1 MASKRDYADSASDN
15 SVESAAKRSKN
26 QSNKARQHQNSHID
40 PTWGQ
45 KYVFGNHDGATTV
58 PVDPE
63 LDFEDDG
70 DAMAYLKSVRQEA
83 NGIPHLLVAPKIPI
97 GPQLPT
103 GFQPSIRDD
112 ELKEGEEDGHIDRGL
127 YDEGT
132 GDFRGRYVDGAYIG
146 APESWDDDA
155 AYGDDPD
162 DEDGAAWDG
171 DAAEQDDDDASDAAI
186 HEAYFASLLSHYSA
200 LRTLLHSKP
209 PDEAVQ
215 NLSRTHSP
223 FVGHFGPRSATF
235 KIWDHRL
242 RTADP
247 SPVQVASMDKDSVLR
262 VLRVLLSGSFLRRG
276 GEIAERTSRWVW
288 ALLARL
294 PDRGELNHVE
304 MSWIRDLGRR
314 AVLMNQS
321 LADMANLREALEGDL
336 GVHDAIDDSSD
347 DEAVLEDM
355 EVDENDGEVVD
366 AGDAEDATADR
377 EVQAIHLREGRD
389 VEQTKQG
396 ETDFSDNN
404 KLPESE
410 PLELAV
416 EPRVEPRRKKTK
428 DDDVQSEPMDC
439 SEDGEA
445 SEGQVPRDSQAP
457 QSEAENLESL
467 EAMRSRILAELD
479 TVEVQGAEEEAIEK
493 QAAEDR
499 WRARTNM
506 RATLNMILTVAGDFY
521 GQRDLLEFRE
531 PFTGM

>member
-1 MASKRDYADSASDN
+1 MASKRSYADSASDR
-15 SVESAAKRSKN
+15 SVEPATKRSKN
-26 QSNKARQHQNSHID
+26 QSNKARQHQSSHID

-83 NGIPHLLVAPKIPI
+83 NGIPHLLVAPRIPI

-103 GFQPSIRDD
+103 GFQPSTGDQ
-112 ELKEGEEDGHIDRGL
+112 ELEEGEEEEEQQYWDRDL
-127 YDEGT
+127 YDQGT

-146 APESWDDDA
+146 APESWGDDA
-155 AYGDDPD
+155 EEGEGNADWDPE
-162 DEDGAAWDG
+162 DET
-171 DAAEQDDDDASDAAI
+171 AAESAI
-186 HEAYFASLLSHYSA
+186 HEAYFSSLLSHYSA
-200 LRTLLHSKP
+200 LRALLHTKP
-209 PDEAVQ
+209 PQAAV
-215 NLSRTHSP
+215 LALPRTHSP
-223 FVGHFGPRSATF
+223 FVGDFGPRSSVF
-235 KIWDHRL
+235 KIWNHRL

-262 VLRVLLSGSFLRRG
+262 VLRVLLSGNFLRRG
-276 GEIAERTSRWVW
+276 GELDERTSRWVW

-347 DEAVLEDM
+347 DEDVLEDM
-355 EVDENDGEVVD
+355 VVDENDGEPGGTEHD
-366 AGDAEDATADR
+366 QTETPAEDDLENGEAGVADD
-377 EVQAIHLREGRD
+377 ENGKV
-389 VEQTKQG
+389 
-396 ETDFSDNN
+396 
-404 KLPESE
+404 P
-410 PLELAV
+410 AV
-416 EPRVEPRRKKTK
+416 EPLAQEAPEPEDGGTK
-428 DDDVQSEPMDC
+428 DGDAQSEPMDC
-439 SEDGEA
+439 SEDGEI
-445 SEGQVPRDSQAP
+445 SEGEVTKDLPVPEEP
-457 QSEAENLESL
+457 ESL
-467 EAMRSRILAELD
+467 EAMRARILAQLD
-479 TVEVQGAEEEAIEK
+479 TVEVSAAEEKEAEAK
-493 QAAEDR
+493 AADDR
-499 WRARTNM
+499 LRARMNM

-521 GQRDLLEFRE
+521 GQRDLLEFRA

>member
-1 MASKRDYADSASDN
+1 MASKRSYPDSDN
-15 SVESAAKRSKN
+15 SPEPATKRSKN

-83 NGIPHLLVAPKIPI
+83 NGIPHLLVAPRIPI

-103 GFQPSIRDD
+103 GFQPPTGD
-112 ELKEGEEDGHIDRGL
+112 EELEEGEEQESEPYVDRGL
-127 YDEGT
+127 YDRGT

-146 APESWDDDA
+146 APDSWDDDPDHDDA
-155 AYGDDPD
+155 DPD
-162 DEDGAAWDG
+162 WDPDAEHED
-171 DAAEQDDDDASDAAI
+171 DAASDAAI
-186 HEAYFASLLSHYSA
+186 HEAYYMSLLSHYSA
-200 LRTLLHSKP
+200 LRALLHTRP
-209 PDEAVQ
+209 PQAAV
-215 NLSRTHSP
+215 LALPRTQSP
-223 FVGHFGPRSATF
+223 FVGQFGPRSTAF
-235 KIWDHRL
+235 KVWDHRL

-276 GEIAERTSRWVW
+276 GELAERTSRWVW

-355 EVDENDGEVVD
+355 EVDENDGEVVVD
-366 AGDAEDATADR
+366 AGESGEASATQHGEAQYHEEDEGVGDDGAEPGENNGKTEEATATD
-377 EVQAIHLREGRD
+377 LPK
-389 VEQTKQG
+389 QTEEPAAAAG
-396 ETDFSDNN
+396 VSETKVND
-404 KLPESE
+404 
-410 PLELAV
+410 A
-416 EPRVEPRRKKTK
+416 
-428 DDDVQSEPMDC
+428 QSEAMDC
-439 SEDGEA
+439 SEDGEVF
-445 SEGQVPRDSQAP
+445 EGEAPRESVAP
-457 QSEAENLESL
+457 EAEEPESL
-467 EAMRSRILAELD
+467 EAMRARILAQLD
-479 TVEVQGAEEEAIEK
+479 TVEVQAAKEEAAERK
-493 QAAEDR
+493 AADDR
-499 WRARTNM
+499 LGARMNM

-521 GQRDLLEFRE
+521 GQRDLLEFRD
-531 PFTGM
+531 PFTGI

>member
-1 MASKRDYADSASDN
+1 
-15 SVESAAKRSKN
+15 
-26 QSNKARQHQNSHID
+26 
-40 PTWGQ
+40 
-45 KYVFGNHDGATTV
+45 
-58 PVDPE
+58 
-63 LDFEDDG
+63 
-70 DAMAYLKSVRQEA
+70 
-83 NGIPHLLVAPKIPI
+83 
-97 GPQLPT
+97 
-103 GFQPSIRDD
+103 
-112 ELKEGEEDGHIDRGL
+112 
-127 YDEGT
+127 
-132 GDFRGRYVDGAYIG
+132 
-146 APESWDDDA
+146 
-155 AYGDDPD
+155 
-162 DEDGAAWDG
+162 
-171 DAAEQDDDDASDAAI
+171 
-186 HEAYFASLLSHYSA
+186 
-200 LRTLLHSKP
+200 
-209 PDEAVQ
+209 
-215 NLSRTHSP
+215 
-223 FVGHFGPRSATF
+223 
-235 KIWDHRL
+235 
-242 RTADP
+242 
-247 SPVQVASMDKDSVLR
+247 MDKDSVLR

-377 EVQAIHLREGRD
+377 EDQAIHLREGRD
-389 VEQTKQG
+389 VEQTEQ
-396 ETDFSDNN
+396 
-404 KLPESE
+404 
-410 PLELAV
+410 
-416 EPRVEPRRKKTK
+416 
-428 DDDVQSEPMDC
+428 EPMDC

>member
-1 MASKRDYADSASDN
+1 
-15 SVESAAKRSKN
+15 
-26 QSNKARQHQNSHID
+26 
-40 PTWGQ
+40 
-45 KYVFGNHDGATTV
+45 
-58 PVDPE
+58 
-63 LDFEDDG
+63 
-70 DAMAYLKSVRQEA
+70 
-83 NGIPHLLVAPKIPI
+83 
-97 GPQLPT
+97 
-103 GFQPSIRDD
+103 
-112 ELKEGEEDGHIDRGL
+112 
-127 YDEGT
+127 
-132 GDFRGRYVDGAYIG
+132 
-146 APESWDDDA
+146 
-155 AYGDDPD
+155 
-162 DEDGAAWDG
+162 
-171 DAAEQDDDDASDAAI
+171 
-186 HEAYFASLLSHYSA
+186 
-200 LRTLLHSKP
+200 
-209 PDEAVQ
+209 
-215 NLSRTHSP
+215 
-223 FVGHFGPRSATF
+223 
-235 KIWDHRL
+235 
-242 RTADP
+242 
-247 SPVQVASMDKDSVLR
+247 
-262 VLRVLLSGSFLRRG
+262 
-276 GEIAERTSRWVW
+276 
-288 ALLARL
+288 
-294 PDRGELNHVE
+294 

-377 EVQAIHLREGRD
+377 EDQAIHLREGRD
-389 VEQTKQG
+389 VEQTEQG

-404 KLPESE
+404 KVPESE
-410 PLELAV
+410 PLEPAV
-416 EPRVEPRRKKTK
+416 EPRVEPRRKETK

>member
-1 MASKRDYADSASDN
+1 MASKRDYADSASDH
-15 SVESAAKRSKN
+15 SVEPAAKRSKS

-103 GFQPSIRDD
+103 DFQHWTSDD
-112 ELKEGEEDGHIDRGL
+112 EPKEGEEDRHMDRGL

-146 APESWDDDA
+146 APESWDEDA
-155 AYGDDPD
+155 AYGD

-171 DAAEQDDDDASDAAI
+171 DAAEQDEDDASDAAI

-209 PDEAVQ
+209 PEEAVQ

-347 DEAVLEDM
+347 DDAVLEDM

-366 AGDAEDATADR
+366 AGDAEDATAGQDDR
-377 EVQAIHLREGRD
+377 AIHRREGRGA
-389 VEQTKQG
+389 EQTEQG
-396 ETDFSDNN
+396 ETDDGDND
-404 KLPESE
+404 KAPESE
-410 PLELAV
+410 PLEPAA
-416 EPRVEPRRKKTK
+416 EPRVEPRRKDTK

-439 SEDGEA
+439 PEDGEA
-445 SEGQVPRDSQAP
+445 SEEQVPRDPQAP
-457 QSEAENLESL
+457 RSEAENPESL
-467 EAMRSRILAELD
+467 EAMRSRILAALD
-479 TVEVQGAEEEAIEK
+479 TVEVQGAEEEATEK